1 MGGFNFTIPRG
12 VRFGPELNIP
22 GVTVYDYFGGQK
34 GQVAPDAS
42 PESMASMTQAVSQA
56 VNENIGAQAQRMY
69 RDNIDATAVDPAE
82 IQRRKND
89 SLLPTVVG
97 LLAAAA
103 MPVAAPAL
111 GGLLGV
117 GSGAVG
123 SAIGGGLLGGAT
135 AAATGDSIVEGVLTG
150 GLSGGLAGLP
160 NNPNIQNVLN
170 TPTASITDARPKL
183 LPRCAGPA
191 LWKQSGF

>member
-12 VRFGPELNIP
+12 VRFGSELNIP

-34 GQVAPDAS
+34 GQIAPDAS
-42 PESMASMTQAVSQA
+42 PESMTSLTQAVSQA

-89 SLLPTVVG
+89 SLLPTAIG

-103 MPVAAPAL
+103 MPYAAPAL
-111 GGLLGV
+111 GSFLGGVTGIGGLTAAGGGASLLGSTV
-117 GSGAVG
+117 
-123 SAIGGGLLGGAT
+123 GGGLLGGAT

-150 GLSGGLAGLP
+150 GLSGGLAGVDVGQILP
-160 NNPNIQNVLN
+160 A
-170 TPTASITDARPKL
+170 ASRN
-183 LPRCAGPA
+183 RHRR
-191 LWKQSGF
+191 